1 MRVAPTP
8 PSSFTYDLT
17 CKDVLQAGETV
28 SCLPTKNRSV
38 EPAVPTGLN
47 INPASGLISG
57 CANEEATEITYT
69 NDGKV
74 RLDKQ
79 GQLSVRFIHSFGQRL
94 LSVRFR
100 QAGPAYHVQF
110 HGLLVRQITGLPMGR
125 YRWFMHKQEN
135 QQTHPQTTQKRKFAS
150 V

>member
-1 MRVAPTP
+1 M
-8 PSSFTYDLT
+8 
-17 CKDVLQAGETV
+17 LQAGETV

-74 RLDKQ
+74 R
-79 GQLSVRFIHSFGQRL
+79 
-94 LSVRFR
+94 FR
-100 QAGPAYHVQF
+100 QAGPAVSPIHTFIWTAPAVSP
-110 HGLLVRQITGLPMGR
+110 I
-125 YRWFMHKQEN
+125 
-135 QQTHPQTTQKRKFAS
+135 
-150 V
+150 